1 MSGGAPSDTLELRG
15 VVVAVVRPGTPAA
28 LAGLAPGDRIVAVNG
43 EALRDVIDFHF
54 HGGDARLVFTV
65 ERAGQV
71 RLAVLNRR
79 GADLGLELEPP
90 RPSEISTCA
99 NKCVFCFIHQL
110 PRGMRKSL
118 YVKDDDFRLSF
129 LHGNYITLTDL
140 DEAELARIES
150 QRLSPLY
157 ISVHATDPELRHRL
171 LGQPRVRREILPIME
186 RLAKAGIVM
195 HAQIVLVPEW
205 NDGAALERSVREL
218 AQLHP
223 GVATVAVVPVG
234 LTRHRERLPQLRTHT
249 AEEARAL
256 VAAVEGWQREL
267 LGTLGTRFVW
277 ASDEVYLHAGLAL
290 PAAASYEGFS
300 VIEDGV
306 GLVRRFTDGF
316 AAARRRL
323 ARPLPRTRH
332 VTVVTGTLFAPRLR
346 ALLETVRT
354 PNLMISVA
362 PVANDWFGHGIGVAG
377 LLTGQDIQS
386 QLVGRALGD
395 EVLVP
400 QDALSEKAGV
410 FLDDFTLEDVSG
422 RLGVPVRAVEPTP
435 GALVT
440 ALLGR

>member
-1 MSGGAPSDTLELRG
+1 
-15 VVVAVVRPGTPAA
+15 
-28 LAGLAPGDRIVAVNG
+28 
-43 EALRDVIDFHF
+43 
-54 HGGDARLVFTV
+54 
-65 ERAGQV
+65 
-71 RLAVLNRR
+71 
-79 GADLGLELEPP
+79 
-90 RPSEISTCA
+90 
-99 NKCVFCFIHQL
+99 
-110 PRGMRKSL
+110 
-118 YVKDDDFRLSF
+118 
-129 LHGNYITLTDL
+129 
-140 DEAELARIES
+140 
-150 QRLSPLY
+150 
-157 ISVHATDPELRHRL
+157 
-171 LGQPRVRREILPIME
+171 
-186 RLAKAGIVM
+186 

-249 AEEARAL
+249 AEEARGL

-267 LGTLGTRFVW
+267 SGTLGTHFVW

-290 PAAASYEGFS
+290 PAAASYEGFP

-306 GLVRRFTDGF
+306 GLVPRFT
-316 AAARRRL
+316 
-323 ARPLPRTRH
+323 RPLPRTRH
-332 VTVVTGTLFAPRLR
+332 VTVVTGTLFAPHLR
-346 ALLETVRT
+346 TLLESVRT

-400 QDALSEKAGV
+400 QVALSEKAGV
-410 FLDDFTLEDVSG
+410 FLDDLTLEDVSG

-440 ALLGR
+440 ALVGR